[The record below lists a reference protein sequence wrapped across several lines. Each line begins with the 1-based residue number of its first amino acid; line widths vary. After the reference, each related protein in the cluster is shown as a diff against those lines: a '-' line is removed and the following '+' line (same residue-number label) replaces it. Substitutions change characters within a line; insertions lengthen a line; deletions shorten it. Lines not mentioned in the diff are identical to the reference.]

1 VSEHEQIKDESV
13 TDIESRADGQLSD
26 VNEDRASMSPS
37 NADTAGNPPDD
48 AEDDRSSR
56 RAFLGKT
63 ARKLAYAAPV
73 ALLFKP
79 RRAVAASQGGSL
91 ITPGP

>member
-1 VSEHEQIKDESV
+1 MSEHEKTRDEAV
-13 TDIESRADGQLSD
+13 RDIAPAADAQLSD
-26 VNEDRASMSPS
+26 VHGTLASVRPS
-37 NADTAGNPPDD
+37 TLDIAGHQSGE
-48 AEDDRSSR
+48 AEGDRSSR

-79 RRAVAASQGGSL
+79 RQAVAASQGGSL

>member
-1 VSEHEQIKDESV
+1 MSIPPMDATSDESS
-13 TDIESRADGQLSD
+13 EAPDG
-26 VNEDRASMSPS
+26 E
-37 NADTAGNPPDD
+37 
-48 AEDDRSSR
+48 RSSR

-73 ALLFKP
+73 MLLFKP
-79 RRAVAASQGGSL
+79 KQAVAASQGGSL

>member
-1 VSEHEQIKDESV
+1 MNGQEGIKGESISGSTSGVDE
-13 TDIESRADGQLSD
+13 QLSD
-26 VNEDRASMSPS
+26 LIEAPS
-37 NADTAGNPPDD
+37 AMNPPTEDATNKPSDD
-48 AEDDRSSR
+48 EERDRSSR

-73 ALLFKP
+73 MLLFKP
-79 RRAVAASQGGSL
+79 KQAVAASQGGSL

>member
-1 VSEHEQIKDESV
+1 VNEHEKIRDEAAKG
-13 TDIESRADGQLSD
+13 IALGADEQLSD
-26 VNEDRASMSPS
+26 VHGNRASMSPS
-37 NADTAGNPPDD
+37 TADTANNPSGD
-48 AEDDRSSR
+48 AEGDRSSR

-79 RRAVAASQGGSL
+79 RQAVAASQGGSL